1 MKIGKL
7 HLQKPRTIW
16 NIDGTHNKA
25 GTIKDFVDLQVRVG
39 PKIEEMKFLVT
50 DLGEDEIVLGYP
62 WLAAFQPKI
71 NWKEA
76 TIAEDMQPIVIKTLG
91 LKMDKEV
98 TRIAKAWT
106 EFAASTAEPDEEIFI
121 ARIEGETLNRA
132 STSTEL
138 AVKALPTEEKTW
150 DQIVPP
156 QYHKW
161 RKVFSEKE
169 SNRLPKH
176 QPWDLTIDFI
186 EGAPKIMD
194 CKIYPL
200 TLSEDEKMREYI
212 RTELE
217 KRFIRHSKSPICSPP
232 FFVGKK
238 DGKQRLVID
247 YRKVNAVTVADN
259 GTIPL
264 LQEEIDKVKDAR
276 LFTKLDVRT
285 GYNNIRIKEG
295 DEHKAAFKTNMGLF
309 EPVVMPFGLRNA
321 PAVFQRMMNTQF
333 ADLIAT
339 GKVQVYIDD
348 ILIATE
354 DDPAVHRPM
363 VCKVLDR
370 LQEMD
375 MYLKPS
381 KCHFEVHKIEFLGM
395 ILENGT
401 VTMDPIKVAG
411 VAEWKEPKNVRDVRK
426 FLGFCNFYRRFI
438 RGFSQIAKPLNNL
451 LKKGAKWTWE
461 KVEQGAFDKLKRQV
475 TEEPVLVQP
484 DQKKQFEIE
493 VDASNYA
500 IGAVLMQ
507 KGDKD
512 VLHPVAFFSKTMN
525 DAQRNYDVYNREL
538 LALVETFRHW
548 RHYLHSATHQV
559 KVHTDHANL
568 LYWKNPGDHN
578 RRVARW
584 HAELMDYNFELIH
597 ISGKKNGRA
606 DALSRRP
613 DYDMGEHDNKQLVV
627 LPPKFFANAY
637 ARVAGSEEADPNS
650 PGFLAAMGINRK
662 RPGYQSIQNRV
673 EQDQQENQKS
683 QETIRRWTNTHQLTK
698 LSSIWWKDDRLVVAG
713 DNDLKRGVIHF
724 FHDKPWAGHPG
735 ISNTYELAKRDFWW
749 PNMKQDVE
757 QYVKGCAAC
766 QANKANTNPR
776 KPAMF
781 PITPEHTLPFQ
792 TVAMDFIVKL
802 PKSGK
807 YDTLL
812 TITDH
817 DCSKAVIL
825 IPCQETITAEG
836 VAALYMR
843 YVFPRFGPP
852 KKIISDRDTRLT
864 SKFAR
869 ALCAALGVHQN
880 ISTAY
885 HPRTD
890 GQSERSNQW
899 VEQFLRFFCDERQDD
914 WHTWLSFAE
923 FAHNSWPSA
932 TTRKSPFDLI
942 MGYTPRIEWVE
953 GPSHLPT
960 VTMRLSELNNIRDSA
975 LQQIVKAQKVM
986 KMHNPGNKRFQPYK
1000 EGDQVWLEGTNLKTL
1015 YPTAKLGPK
1024 RYGPFRVT
1032 KQLSEA
1038 VYRLEIP
1045 RQWKVHNVFHAN
1057 LLTPYKETELHGPNF
1072 TRPPPDLID
1081 GEPEYEVEKILD
1093 AQQRGRGRKTHFLVK
1108 WKGYP
1113 TSDNSWEPRENLH
1126 ADELI
1131 ADFYKRSPKPNK
1143 TKARKL

>member
-1 MKIGKL
+1 
-7 HLQKPRTIW
+7 
-16 NIDGTHNKA
+16 
-25 GTIKDFVDLQVRVG
+25 
-39 PKIEEMKFLVT
+39 
-50 DLGEDEIVLGYP
+50 
-62 WLAAFQPKI
+62 
-71 NWKEA
+71 
-76 TIAEDMQPIVIKTLG
+76 
-91 LKMDKEV
+91 
-98 TRIAKAWT
+98 
-106 EFAASTAEPDEEIFI
+106 
-121 ARIEGETLNRA
+121 
-132 STSTEL
+132 
-138 AVKALPTEEKTW
+138 
-150 DQIVPP
+150 
-156 QYHKW
+156 
-161 RKVFSEKE
+161 
-169 SNRLPKH
+169 
-176 QPWDLTIDFI
+176 
-186 EGAPKIMD
+186 
-194 CKIYPL
+194 
-200 TLSEDEKMREYI
+200 
-212 RTELE
+212 
-217 KRFIRHSKSPICSPP
+217 
-232 FFVGKK
+232 
-238 DGKQRLVID
+238 
-247 YRKVNAVTVADN
+247 
-259 GTIPL
+259 
-264 LQEEIDKVKDAR
+264 
-276 LFTKLDVRT
+276 
-285 GYNNIRIKEG
+285 
-295 DEHKAAFKTNMGLF
+295 
-309 EPVVMPFGLRNA
+309 
-321 PAVFQRMMNTQF
+321 
-333 ADLIAT
+333 
-339 GKVQVYIDD
+339 
-348 ILIATE
+348 
-354 DDPAVHRPM
+354 
-363 VCKVLDR
+363 
-370 LQEMD
+370 
-375 MYLKPS
+375 
-381 KCHFEVHKIEFLGM
+381 
-395 ILENGT
+395 
-401 VTMDPIKVAG
+401 
-411 VAEWKEPKNVRDVRK
+411 
-426 FLGFCNFYRRFI
+426 
-438 RGFSQIAKPLNNL
+438 
-451 LKKGAKWTWE
+451 
-461 KVEQGAFDKLKRQV
+461 
-475 TEEPVLVQP
+475 
-484 DQKKQFEIE
+484 
-493 VDASNYA
+493 
-500 IGAVLMQ
+500 
-507 KGDKD
+507 
-512 VLHPVAFFSKTMN
+512 
-525 DAQRNYDVYNREL
+525 
-538 LALVETFRHW
+538 
-548 RHYLHSATHQV
+548 
-559 KVHTDHANL
+559 
-568 LYWKNPGDHN
+568 
-578 RRVARW
+578 
-584 HAELMDYNFELIH
+584 
-597 ISGKKNGRA
+597 
-606 DALSRRP
+606 
-613 DYDMGEHDNKQLVV
+613 
-627 LPPKFFANAY
+627 
-637 ARVAGSEEADPNS
+637 
-650 PGFLAAMGINRK
+650 MGINRE

-673 EQDQQENQKS
+673 EQDQQKNQKS

-843 YVFPRFGPP
+843 YVFPRFGAP

-932 TTRKSPFDLI
+932 TTKKSPFDLI

-986 KMHNPGNKRFQPYK
+986 KMRNPGNKRFQPYK

-1131 ADFYKRSPKPNK
+1131 TDFYKRSPKPNK

>member
-1 MKIGKL
+1 
-7 HLQKPRTIW
+7 
-16 NIDGTHNKA
+16 
-25 GTIKDFVDLQVRVG
+25 
-39 PKIEEMKFLVT
+39 
-50 DLGEDEIVLGYP
+50 
-62 WLAAFQPKI
+62 
-71 NWKEA
+71 
-76 TIAEDMQPIVIKTLG
+76 
-91 LKMDKEV
+91 
-98 TRIAKAWT
+98 
-106 EFAASTAEPDEEIFI
+106 
-121 ARIEGETLNRA
+121 
-132 STSTEL
+132 
-138 AVKALPTEEKTW
+138 
-150 DQIVPP
+150 
-156 QYHKW
+156 
-161 RKVFSEKE
+161 
-169 SNRLPKH
+169 
-176 QPWDLTIDFI
+176 
-186 EGAPKIMD
+186 
-194 CKIYPL
+194 
-200 TLSEDEKMREYI
+200 
-212 RTELE
+212 
-217 KRFIRHSKSPICSPP
+217 
-232 FFVGKK
+232 
-238 DGKQRLVID
+238 
-247 YRKVNAVTVADN
+247 
-259 GTIPL
+259 
-264 LQEEIDKVKDAR
+264 
-276 LFTKLDVRT
+276 LFTKLDIRT

-295 DEHKAAFKTNMGLF
+295 NEHKAAFKTNMGLF
-309 EPVVMPFGLRNA
+309 EPVVMPFGLQNA

-333 ADLIAT
+333 ADLITT
-339 GKVQVYIDD
+339 GKVQVYIND

-354 DDPAVHRPM
+354 DNPAVHRPM

-411 VAEWKEPKNVRDVRK
+411 VAEWKEPKNVRDVQK

-461 KVEQGAFDKLKRQV
+461 KVEQDDFDKLKRQV

-484 DQKKQFEIE
+484 NQRKQFEIE

-500 IGAVLMQ
+500 IGTVLMQ
-507 KGDKD
+507 KDDKNT
-512 VLHPVAFFSKTMN
+512 LHPVAFFSKTMN
-525 DAQRNYDVYNREL
+525 NVQRNYDVYNRKL

-548 RHYLHSATHQV
+548 RHYLHSAVHQI

-597 ISGKKNGRA
+597 ISGKKNGHA

-613 DYDMGEHDNKQLVV
+613 DYNMGEHDNKQLVV
-627 LPPKFFANAY
+627 LPPKFFADTY
-637 ARVAGSEEADPNS
+637 ARVTGSEEADPNS
-650 PGFLAAMGINRK
+650 PGFLAAMGINCG
-662 RPGYQSIQNRV
+662 RPGYQSVQNLV

-683 QETIRRWTNTHQLTK
+683 QETIRRWTNTHQLIK

-713 DNDLKRGVIHF
+713 DNNLKRGVIHF

-735 ISNTYELAKRDFWW
+735 ISNTYKLAKRDFWW
-749 PNMKQDVE
+749 PNMKQDIE

-843 YVFPRFGPP
+843 YIFPRFGAP
-852 KKIISDRDTRLT
+852 KKIISDCDTRLM

-869 ALCAALGVHQN
+869 ALCAALGVYQN

-890 GQSERSNQW
+890 GQSEKSNQW
-899 VEQFLRFFCDERQDD
+899 VEQFLRFFCDKRQDD

-923 FAHNSWPSA
+923 FAHNSWPS
-932 TTRKSPFDLI
+932 TTTKKSPFDLI
-942 MGYTPRIEWVE
+942 YGVHTKNRMGGRAKSPAYC
-953 GPSHLPT
+953 
-960 VTMRLSELNNIRDSA
+960 NDA
-975 LQQIVKAQKVM
+975 
-986 KMHNPGNKRFQPYK
+986 
-1000 EGDQVWLEGTNLKTL
+1000 TL
-1015 YPTAKLGPK
+1015 G
-1024 RYGPFRVT
+1024 T
-1032 KQLSEA
+1032 KQH
-1038 VYRLEIP
+1038 P
-1045 RQWKVHNVFHAN
+1045 R
-1057 LLTPYKETELHGPNF
+1057 
-1072 TRPPPDLID
+1072 
-1081 GEPEYEVEKILD
+1081 
-1093 AQQRGRGRKTHFLVK
+1093 
-1108 WKGYP
+1108 
-1113 TSDNSWEPRENLH
+1113 
-1126 ADELI
+1126 
-1131 ADFYKRSPKPNK
+1131 
-1143 TKARKL
+1143 